1 MSERYS
7 TEAHLSKFV
16 LLAGLSR
23 LQVEEFSA
31 RLQPRRYQGGSP
43 IYYEGR
49 SGAELYFIERG
60 QVEHWVTTRQE
71 PILLETLGP
80 SDFFGEGALLS
91 GQSHPTT
98 AYATVDAEIWTLTK
112 ADLDHFLW
120 RYPRLVVTFNRILSE
135 RLEQTLQRLRGV
147 APQRGLPT
155 PTGLVVNPPPPG
167 PVNSSRPVAMPPVP
181 VRRVSSGYDSQVRQS
196 GSDGQPPLHS
206 PHTKA
211 MLPIQPALRPV
222 APPAHAQRT
231 IGMPPVRSADFSQP
245 TQPMRPHQPPSASS
259 SSKDMRPKAGKQN
272 LRRTSPA
279 PSKLVAPARPR
290 PKSKPNQTKLKP
302 DGARHSSSP
311 LPAASRQVAPLLL
324 EAPLQASS
332 PAARPNRLATFPV
345 VSQLALS
352 RTISNRRMERE
363 GSDLSV
369 WFAQLSLGAKLRLL
383 VVLLISIWLCGIMAP
398 AGIIQALATS
408 FEDNGALPGDRR
420 SIINQVRQNGP
431 RGALAALPFVETATP
446 TPTVTP
452 TPTNTPSPTA
462 TVTETPLPTWT
473 PTPTNT
479 PLPTETPTPIF
490 TPTPTSTP
498 TRAFTRAPLPPTD
511 TPTPAATP
519 TPNVDFALVSVRQ
532 LTPCENRGKHH
543 IFVKVED
550 ANGQG
555 INGVPVRIKW
565 ADTADGFVIAKTET
579 KQNLKGELEPGH
591 IDFAMFKG
599 TYAVEIQGATSQ
611 VASGITPDYGVN
623 EACGED
629 ATANSLYHQSYEVI
643 FRRAY

>member
-7 TEAHLSKFV
+7 IEAHLSKFA

-43 IYYEGR
+43 IYYEDR
-49 SGAELYFIERG
+49 SGDGLYFIEHG
-60 QVEHWVTTRQE
+60 QVEHWVTTLQG
-71 PILLETLGP
+71 PILLETLGVG
-80 SDFFGEGALLS
+80 DFFGEDTFLS
-91 GQSHPTT
+91 GKGHLTT
-98 AYATVDAEIWTLTK
+98 AYAISETGIWTLTK
-112 ADLDHFLW
+112 ADLEHFLW
-120 RYPRLVVTFNRILSE
+120 RYPNLAATFTRILGE
-135 RLEQTLQRLRGV
+135 RLERTMQRLSGI
-147 APQRGLPT
+147 APQRGLPA
-155 PTGLVVNPPPPG
+155 PTDPVNP
-167 PVNSSRPVAMPPVP
+167 SRPVMLPPVP
-181 VRRVSSGYDSQVRQS
+181 VRLVSSGYDSRERQPLAS
-196 GSDGQPPLHS
+196 PAQPS
-206 PHTKA
+206 PHTQHTIG
-211 MLPIQPALRPV
+211 LPPLRPVSFSQPIQP
-222 APPAHAQRT
+222 
-231 IGMPPVRSADFSQP
+231 MPPHRPGSAASPGKDSRSKNRKRNSR
-245 TQPMRPHQPPSASS
+245 PMAS
-259 SSKDMRPKAGKQN
+259 P
-272 LRRTSPA
+272 L
-279 PSKLVAPARPR
+279 LVARSRPEVR
-290 PKSKPNQTKLKP
+290 PNQ
-302 DGARHSSSP
+302 ARVKRDRAT
-311 LPAASRQVAPLLL
+311 LPKASRQ
-324 EAPLQASS
+324 EAPFQSAQ
-332 PAARPNRLATFPV
+332 PVARPNGTAALPL
-345 VSQLALS
+345 VSQLALPRS
-352 RTISNRRMERE
+352 ISNRRMERE
-363 GSDLSV
+363 GSDFSV

-398 AGIIQALATS
+398 AGIIQALVTS

-420 SIINQVRQNGP
+420 SIVNQVRQNGA
-431 RGALAALPFVETATP
+431 RGALAALPFVETTTP
-446 TPTVTP
+446 TPTETP
-452 TPTNTPSPTA
+452 TPTNTPTPTA

-498 TRAFTRAPLPPTD
+498 TRAFSRAPLAPTD

-543 IFVKVED
+543 IFIKVED

-555 INGVPVRIKW
+555 INGVPVKVKW

-643 FRRAY
+643 FRRTY

>member
-7 TEAHLSKFV
+7 IEAHLSKFA

-49 SGAELYFIERG
+49 PGAELYFIERG
-60 QVEHWVTTRQE
+60 QVEHWVTTRQSRSCW
-71 PILLETLGP
+71 TLGP

-98 AYATVDAEIWTLTK
+98 AYATVDTEVWTLTK

-135 RLEQTLQRLRGV
+135 RLEQILQRLRGA

-167 PVNSSRPVAMPPVP
+167 PVNPSRLMVMPPVP
-181 VRRVSSGYDSQVRQS
+181 VRRVSSGYDSQVRQP
-196 GSDGQPPLHS
+196 GSDWQPPIHS
-206 PHTKA
+206 QHTMA
-211 MLPIQPALRPV
+211 MAPIQLVLRPV

-231 IGMPPVRSADFSQP
+231 IGMPPVRPADFSQP
-245 TQPMRPHQPPSASS
+245 TQPMRPHQPQSASLS
-259 SSKDMRPKAGKQN
+259 GKDVRSKAGKQN
-272 LRRTSPA
+272 SRRASPA
-279 PSKLVAPARPR
+279 LSKLVAPARSR
-290 PKSKPNQTKLKP
+290 PKSKPNQTEVKP
-302 DGARHSSSP
+302 DSARQSSSP
-311 LPAASRQVAPLLL
+311 LPAASRQVAPLR
-324 EAPLQASS
+324 ASS
-332 PAARPNRLATFPV
+332 PAARPNRLATLPV

-352 RTISNRRMERE
+352 RSISNRRIERE
-363 GSDLSV
+363 RRGFSV

-398 AGIIQALATS
+398 AGIIQALTTS

-420 SIINQVRQNGP
+420 SIINQVRQNGA

-446 TPTVTP
+446 TPTETP
-452 TPTNTPSPTA
+452 TPTKTPSPTA

-473 PTPTNT
+473 STPTNT
-479 PLPTETPTPIF
+479 PPPTETPTPIF

-498 TRAFTRAPLPPTD
+498 TRAFTRAPLSPTD

-519 TPNVDFALVSVRQ
+519 TPNVDFALISVRQ

-555 INGVPVRIKW
+555 INGVPVKIKW

-643 FRRAY
+643 FRRTY